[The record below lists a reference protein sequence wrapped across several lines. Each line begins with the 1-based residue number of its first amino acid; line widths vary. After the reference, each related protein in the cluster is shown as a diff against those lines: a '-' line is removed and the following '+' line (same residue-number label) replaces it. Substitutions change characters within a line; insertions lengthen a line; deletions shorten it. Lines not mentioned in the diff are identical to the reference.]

1 MIKEWIEEYNPQ
13 NEEEILS
20 ALREIMQEITL
31 AGLSRTDFFEKAAF
45 YGGTALRIFYGLD
58 RYSEDLDFSLLKPDS
73 NFSIKPY
80 FKAVLDEFKSLGLTV
95 SIKEKKKTKQTAID
109 SAFLKTETIWQEIIL
124 EDIIKE
130 TGVRSNKTLKIKIE
144 VDRQPPLNFKTEEK
158 LLLRP
163 FSFYV
168 KCFAKPSLFAG
179 KMHALLFRKWKNRV
193 KGRDWYDLE
202 WYIKQGIPL
211 DVIHFLTRAKDTND
225 WQDDSISN
233 EHIIELLDTKI
244 KSVSFS
250 RIKEDVVR
258 FIQNDDD
265 LNIWSP
271 KYFKDLIEKI
281 KFENTKQQSP
291 SL

>member
-1 MIKEWIEEYNPQ
+1 MIKEWLAEYNPK

-45 YGGTALRIFYGLD
+45 YGGTSLRIFYGLD

-73 NFSIKPY
+73 NFSIEPY
-80 FKAVLDEFKSLGLTV
+80 FKAILEEFKSLGLTV
-95 SIKEKKKTKQTAID
+95 SIKEKKKTQQTAID
-109 SAFLKTETIWQEIIL
+109 SAFLKAETIWQEIVL
-124 EDIIKE
+124 VDIIKE

-144 VDRQPPLNFKTEEK
+144 VDRQPPLNFETEEK

-168 KCFAKPSLFAG
+168 KCFSKSSLFAG
-179 KMHALLFRKWKNRV
+179 KMHALLFRKWLNRV

-202 WYIKQGIPL
+202 WYIKKGIPL
-211 DVIHFLTRAKDTND
+211 NVNHFLTRAKDTND
-225 WQDDSISN
+225 WQENSISN
-233 EHIIELLDTKI
+233 EQIIDLLHTKI
-244 KSVSFS
+244 ESVSFDS
-250 RIKEDVVR
+250 IKQDVIR
-258 FIQNDDD
+258 FIQNDDV

-271 KYFKDLIEKI
+271 EYFKDLIEKI
-281 KFENTKQQSP
+281 KFEHT
-291 SL
+291 

>member
-73 NFSIKPY
+73 NFSIEPY
-80 FKAVLDEFKSLGLTV
+80 FKAILDEFKSLGLTV
-95 SIKEKKKTKQTAID
+95 SIKEKKKTNQTAID
-109 SAFLKTETIWQEIIL
+109 SAFLKTETIWQEIVL

-130 TGVRSNKTLKIKIE
+130 IGVRSNKTLKIKIE
-144 VDRQPPLNFKTEEK
+144 VDRQPSLNFKTEEK

-168 KCFAKPSLFAG
+168 KCFTKPSLFAG

-202 WYIKQGIPL
+202 WYIKKGIPL
-211 DVIHFLTRAKDTND
+211 DVNHFLTRAKDTND

-233 EHIIELLDTKI
+233 KQIIELLDTKI

-250 RIKEDVVR
+250 SIKEDVVR
-258 FIQNDDD
+258 FIQNDAI
-265 LNIWSP
+265 LTIWSP
-271 KYFKDLIEKI
+271 EYFKDLIEKI
-281 KFENTKQQSP
+281 KFENI
-291 SL
+291 

>member
-1 MIKEWIEEYNPQ
+1 MIKEWIEEYNPK

-73 NFSIKPY
+73 NFSIEPY
-80 FKAVLDEFKSLGLTV
+80 FKAILNEFRSLGLTV
-95 SIKEKKKTKQTAID
+95 SIKEIKKTKQTAID
-109 SAFLKTETIWQEIIL
+109 SAFLKAESIWQEIVL
-124 EDIIKE
+124 LDIIKE
-130 TGVRSNKTLKIKIE
+130 TGVRSNKSLKIKVE
-144 VDRQPPLNFKTEEK
+144 VDRQPPLYFTTEEN

-168 KCFAKPSLFAG
+168 KCFTESNLFAG
-179 KMHALLFRKWKNRV
+179 KMHAILFRKWQNRV

-202 WYIKQGIPL
+202 WYVKKGIPL
-211 DVIHFLTRAKDTND
+211 DVNHFLARAKETND
-225 WQDDSISN
+225 WQDNNISN
-233 EHIIELLDTKI
+233 DQIIELLDSKI

-250 RIKEDVVR
+250 SIKKDVVR
-258 FIQNDDD
+258 FIQNDDV

-271 KYFKDLIEKI
+271 EYFKDLIEKI
-281 KFENTKQQSP
+281 KFERR
-291 SL
+291 

>member
-1 MIKEWIEEYNPQ
+1 MIKEWIDEYNPQ

-73 NFSIKPY
+73 NFSITPY
-80 FKAVLDEFKSLGLTV
+80 FKAILDEFNSLGLTV
-95 SIKEKKKTKQTAID
+95 SIKENKKAKHTPID
-109 SAFLKTETIWQEIIL
+109 SAFLKAETIWQEIVL
-124 EDIIKE
+124 EEIIKE

-168 KCFAKPSLFAG
+168 KCFSKSSLFSG
-179 KMHALLFRKWKNRV
+179 KMHALLFSKWKKRV

-202 WYIKQGIPL
+202 WYVKKGIPL
-211 DVIHFLTRAKDTND
+211 DVNHFLARVKDTND
-225 WQDDSISN
+225 WHEDSISN
-233 EHIIELLDTKI
+233 DQILELLEIKI

-250 RIKEDVVR
+250 SIKEDVVR
-258 FIQNDDD
+258 FIKNDDV
-265 LNIWSP
+265 LSIWSP
-271 KYFKDLIEKI
+271 EYFIDLTEKI
-281 KFENTKQQSP
+281 KFENN
-291 SL
+291 